1 MRKKGRTSGSSGSK
15 NKKQSTAYIK
25 LSNAY
30 ASLPHFNDP
39 ISKDPPSII
48 KRAVPTIVAAT
59 MNSTSHY
66 QNKVARRQLAK
77 SILRRQQN
85 EEDIFFDDNITLA
98 EDERTVYA
106 KGDTANKKRVTID
119 EAHIPTSK
127 PSMPLLQRGRNA
139 GYSMG
144 TSFRRAISQLRP
156 DTPRV

>member
-1 MRKKGRTSGSSGSK
+1 MRKKGRSSSSGSK

-48 KRAVPTIVAAT
+48 KQAVPIVTAT

-77 SILRRQQN
+77 STLRRQQV

-127 PSMPLLQRGRNA
+127 PSMSLLQRGRNA

-144 TSFRRAISQLRP
+144 TSL
-156 DTPRV
+156 